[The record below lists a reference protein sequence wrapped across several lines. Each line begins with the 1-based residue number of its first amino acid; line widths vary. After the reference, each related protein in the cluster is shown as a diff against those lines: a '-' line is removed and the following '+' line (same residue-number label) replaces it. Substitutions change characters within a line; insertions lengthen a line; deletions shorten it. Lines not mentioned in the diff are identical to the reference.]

1 MKQALG
7 LVIGL
12 LVGAAGALLF
22 SRSLPPP
29 EGSPEERLEIA
40 QRELQKAHRTIRQ
53 LEARTG
59 RAGRS
64 RRTVGDGVRDIMQD
78 IREGKEVSI
87 DDLFAT
93 VKPWMRDMAPLFD
106 RVRQINEED
115 WADTMTGEWTRTY
128 HLSASEQQA
137 LKQWFLERGRQKSR
151 EFLSVVESDSSGF
164 VDFVRATE
172 YNWRDTEGI
181 DPVMEG
187 FLEGDELA
195 RFREERLAARATS
208 VENEANRGLTR
219 LDEIADLD
227 ESQQAAAFAILAR
240 GADDYQEGTL
250 AFDGMAADR
259 SPLTPQA
266 RDQALRGLLRPDQ
279 AATFDAHLAARR
291 EKAEQDLRRLG
302 LTLPANWDLLDHDR
316 F

>member
-7 LVIGL
+7 LLIGL

-29 EGSPEERLEIA
+29 AGSPEERLELA
-40 QRELQKAHRTIRQ
+40 QRDLLKAQRTIRQ
-53 LEARTG
+53 LEERTG

-78 IREGKEVSI
+78 IREGREVSL
-87 DDLFAT
+87 DDLLAT

-106 RVRQINEED
+106 RIREVNEED
-115 WADTMTGEWTRTY
+115 WADAMTGEWSRKY
-128 HLSASEQQA
+128 NLSDSERNA
-137 LKQWFLERGRQKSR
+137 LKQWFLERGREKAG
-151 EFLSVVESDSSGF
+151 EFRKVVQSDSSGF
-164 VDFVRATE
+164 VDFIRATQ
-172 YNWRDTEGI
+172 YDWRDTEGI

-195 RFREERLAARATS
+195 RFRQERLAARATS

-219 LDEIADLD
+219 LDEIVDLD
-227 ESQQAAAFAILAR
+227 ASQQAAAFALLAR

-250 AFDGMAADR
+250 AFDGMGADR
-259 SPLTPQA
+259 SPLAPQA

-291 EKAEQDLRRLG
+291 DKAEQDLRRLG